1 MDSNFTVALPTPVAH
16 PVRRLEEAATQA
28 LAQFARHAG
37 LAHGLVHAGQPL
49 VALQD
54 ADGKR
59 HVAHLEAG
67 MAELVGVVRRTAQPA
82 AEKNLFF

>member
-16 PVRRLEEAATQA
+16 PVRRLEKAAAQA
-28 LAQFARHAG
+28 FAQIVGHTG

-59 HVAHLEAG
+59 HVPHLEPG
-67 MAELVGVVRRTAQPA
+67 VAEAVGVVRRPAEPA

>member
-1 MDSNFTVALPTPVAH
+1 LRIQSAVWKK
-16 PVRRLEEAATQA
+16 AAAQA
-28 LAQFARHAG
+28 LAQIIGHTG

-67 MAELVGVVRRTAQPA
+67 MAELVGVVRRPPQPA
-82 AEKNLFF
+82 AEKPEQLVARAGQV